1 MELFTPELGLVFWM
15 FVTFVILFAILA
27 KFAWPAIVKMLEE
40 RADLIDKGVVYAQNA
55 KEQLDNAK
63 SEAASYIAEA
73 RKQQAEIL
81 READKMKT
89 QIIEEAK
96 AAATVEAKKVMEAAN
111 LAIEQ
116 ARKASEKQLRQEVSA
131 FALGIAEKVVSS
143 SLSKPGR
150 YAIDRDMFTIYDAI
164 GAAGDLTIYGK
175 RDAVKV
181 MRGENGEQKVYTVD
195 LCNAASV
202 AQSPVYCL
210 RQGDMVY
217 VAPNNMRAR
226 QSTVNGNNVLST
238 SFWISLASLLT
249 TVCVLVFK

>member
-111 LAIEQ
+111 LASSKGIG
-116 ARKASEKQLRQEVSA
+116 KA
-131 FALGIAEKVVSS
+131 
-143 SLSKPGR
+143 
-150 YAIDRDMFTIYDAI
+150 
-164 GAAGDLTIYGK
+164 AAP
-175 RDAVKV
+175 
-181 MRGENGEQKVYTVD
+181 RGERICPRHSREGGERKPCQRECADQTGG
-195 LCNAASV
+195 
-202 AQSPVYCL
+202 Q
-210 RQGDMVY
+210 
-217 VAPNNMRAR
+217 
-226 QSTVNGNNVLST
+226 T
-238 SFWISLASLLT
+238 IE
-249 TVCVLVFK
+249 